1 MLIIEQRPPDYS
13 PAYNQ
18 QPWVVRETNV
28 TDADLANWR
37 MQINVWRDGSLS
49 DPIAVVKYRFRAGT
63 GGCVVFDPSRIVDV
77 DLSYTH
83 GPRDYTLSPWMLAEN
98 SITSYRLALISQ
110 YYNGTAWV
118 SKEII
123 LLTDP
128 MNYVFNAVFDPVPF
142 LSYDQADYLLNA
154 SGVGCLTTAANTQT
168 IGSNDSLFLHCLTD
182 TEDSPYDMRV
192 RTYDYTGGLLNTY
205 TYANPFTDW
214 VGSVSIGSTIIPS
227 VISKRRRTRVA
238 VGTRDLAA
246 MSSPVSFIGAG
257 SYTVTFRNSGG
268 FTVGQT
274 YTFNISDCAKY
285 ERVRLHWLNPLGGF
299 DAYTFTLKSV
309 IEEDIE
315 RSTFGRQHNILASRP
330 VSYGYTTQ
338 SRGTVE
344 YASDVPM
351 RLTVNSNHLTD
362 ADSVWM
368 KTLHRS
374 PEVYLEQSDGT
385 FIAMNILN
393 KKYRTMRGV
402 QDGVIYAQFDLS
414 YALNGRTHRG

>member
-1 MLIIEQRPPDYS
+1 
-13 PAYNQ
+13 
-18 QPWVVRETNV
+18 
-28 TDADLANWR
+28 
-37 MQINVWRDGSLS
+37 
-49 DPIAVVKYRFRAGT
+49 
-63 GGCVVFDPSRIVDV
+63 
-77 DLSYTH
+77 
-83 GPRDYTLSPWMLAEN
+83 
-98 SITSYRLALISQ
+98 
-110 YYNGTAWV
+110 
-118 SKEII
+118 
-123 LLTDP
+123 
-128 MNYVFNAVFDPVPF
+128 
-142 LSYDQADYLLNA
+142 
-154 SGVGCLTTAANTQT
+154 
-168 IGSNDSLFLHCLTD
+168 
-182 TEDSPYDMRV
+182 
-192 RTYDYTGGLLNTY
+192 
-205 TYANPFTDW
+205 
-214 VGSVSIGSTIIPS
+214 
-227 VISKRRRTRVA
+227 
-238 VGTRDLAA
+238 
-246 MSSPVSFIGAG
+246 
-257 SYTVTFRNSGG
+257 
-268 FTVGQT
+268 
-274 YTFNISDCAKY
+274 
-285 ERVRLHWLNPLGGF
+285 LGGF